1 MTTTI
6 VIIIVVVLVVAAVA
20 AFLINKRNKDAK
32 IAQAEELRTEAA
44 TRAQTTIAPA
54 QQDAAEAEARAEEA
68 RVQAER
74 AQAEAREAQVAA
86 QQVEAEHEAQVRD
99 ADRLD
104 PRVDHES
111 DDYSPQ
117 VPGSVDQQPT
127 PPSEANRTPEAA
139 PEAAPAAPETAETA
153 ETAETTESPDTR
165 ETSATTST
173 TGESAATSGL
183 PQRTRGAQEM
193 PGQPIEKTDE
203 GGGWF
208 TRKDSTTDD
217 KA

>member
-6 VIIIVVVLVVAAVA
+6 VIIVVIVLVVAAVA

-32 IAQAEELRTEAA
+32 IAQAEELRGQAA
-44 TRAQTTIAPA
+44 SRAQTTIAPA
-54 QQDAAEAEARAEEA
+54 QQDAAEAERKAEEA
-68 RVQAER
+68 RLQAER
-74 AQAEAREAQVAA
+74 AEAEAREAQVAA

-104 PRVDHES
+104 PRVDDRS

-117 VPGSVDQQPT
+117 VPGGVDQQPT
-127 PPSEANRTPEAA
+127 PPSEANRAPATTPEAA
-139 PEAAPAAPETAETA
+139 PETAPEH
-153 ETAETTESPDTR
+153 
-165 ETSATTST
+165 ATNAD
-173 TGESAATSGL
+173 EQAAGPGL

-193 PGQPIEKTDE
+193 PGKPIEKTDD

-208 TRKDSTTDD
+208 TRKDSDTD

>member
-1 MTTTI
+1 VTTTTL
-6 VIIIVVVLVVAAVA
+6 IILIVVVLLVVAIA

-32 IAQAEELRTEAA
+32 IAQAEELRSRAA
-44 TRAQTTIAPA
+44 SQAQTTIAPA
-54 QQDAAEAEARAEEA
+54 QQDAAEAERRAEEA

-74 AQAEAREAQVAA
+74 AEAEAREAQVAA

-104 PRVDHES
+104 PRVDTKA

-117 VPGSVDQQPT
+117 VPGTEDQQPT
-127 PPSEANRTPEAA
+127 PPSEVNRTPDGTTETQQS
-139 PEAAPAAPETAETA
+139 AAPASEP
-153 ETAETTESPDTR
+153 
-165 ETSATTST
+165 TST
-173 TGESAATSGL
+173 TETISDEQPAAAPGL

-193 PGQPIEKTDE
+193 PGQPIEKTDD

-208 TRKDSTTDD
+208 TRKDSSSDPD
-217 KA
+217 RA

>member
-1 MTTTI
+1 MTTTTI
-6 VIIIVVVLVVAAVA
+6 VIIVVVVLVVAAVA

-32 IAQAEELRTEAA
+32 IAQAEELRGQAA
-44 TRAQTTIAPA
+44 SRAQTTIAPA
-54 QQDAAEAEARAEEA
+54 QQDAAEAERKAEEA
-68 RVQAER
+68 RLQAER
-74 AQAEAREAQVAA
+74 AEAEAREAQVAA

-104 PRVDHES
+104 PRVDHQS

-127 PPSEANRTPEAA
+127 PPSEVNRAPETTPAAAPETTHDTTHETTHEAA
-139 PEAAPAAPETAETA
+139 PEQPTTADEQ
-153 ETAETTESPDTR
+153 
-165 ETSATTST
+165 
-173 TGESAATSGL
+173 AATPGL

-193 PGQPIEKTDE
+193 PGKPIEKTDE

-208 TRKDSTTDD
+208 TRKDSD

>member
-1 MTTTI
+1 MTTTTI
-6 VIIIVVVLVVAAVA
+6 VIIVVVVLVVAAVA
-20 AFLINKRNKDAK
+20 AFVINKRNKDAK
-32 IAQAEELRTEAA
+32 IAHAEELRSHAA
-44 TRAQTTIAPA
+44 AQAQTTIAPA
-54 QQDAAEAEARAEEA
+54 KQDAAEAEARAEEA

-104 PRVDHES
+104 PRVDHAS
-111 DDYSPQ
+111 DDYSPR
-117 VPGSVDQQPT
+117 VPGTSDQQPT
-127 PPSEANRTPEAA
+127 PPSEVNRTPEAPLTGTAHTDTTHTDPTHTDTTYNDDRTTADEQASA
-139 PEAAPAAPETAETA
+139 P
-153 ETAETTESPDTR
+153 
-165 ETSATTST
+165 
-173 TGESAATSGL
+173 GL

-193 PGQPIEKTDE
+193 PGKPIEKTDD

>member
-1 MTTTI
+1 VTTTI

-32 IAQAEELRTEAA
+32 IAHAEELRGQAA
-44 TRAQTTIAPA
+44 SQAQTTIAPA
-54 QQDAAEAEARAEEA
+54 QQDAAEAERKAEEA
-68 RVQAER
+68 RLQAER
-74 AQAEAREAQVAA
+74 AEAEAREAQVAA

-104 PRVDHES
+104 PRVDHRS

-127 PPSEANRTPEAA
+127 PPSEANRA
-139 PEAAPAAPETAETA
+139 PETSHETTHEAAPETAHETA
-153 ETAETTESPDTR
+153 SEQPTTADEQAASP
-165 ETSATTST
+165 
-173 TGESAATSGL
+173 GL

-193 PGQPIEKTDE
+193 PGKPIEKTDD

-208 TRKDSTTDD
+208 TRKDSDT
-217 KA
+217 A

>member
-1 MTTTI
+1 M
-6 VIIIVVVLVVAAVA
+6 AAVA

-32 IAQAEELRTEAA
+32 IQHAEELRSEAA

-74 AQAEAREAQVAA
+74 AQAEAQEKQVAA

-104 PRVDHES
+104 PRVDDRS
-111 DDYSPQ
+111 DDYAPQ

-127 PPSEANRTPEAA
+127 PPSEANRA
-139 PEAAPAAPETAETA
+139 PEVAPAAHSGGVDHRDLRDHRGPPDLGDDHRPDCGHLLRVGDHGRRGGRLR
-153 ETAETTESPDTR
+153 SPAAHARRPGDAGQADREDRRGRRLVQPQGLRPPTR
-165 ETSATTST
+165 
-173 TGESAATSGL
+173 
-183 PQRTRGAQEM
+183 P
-193 PGQPIEKTDE
+193 
-203 GGGWF
+203 
-208 TRKDSTTDD
+208 DD
-217 KA
+217 HRYVT

>member
-1 MTTTI
+1 MTTTTI
-6 VIIIVVVLVVAAVA
+6 VIIIVVVVLVVAAIA

-32 IAQAEELRTEAA
+32 IAQAEDLRGQAA
-44 TRAQTTIAPA
+44 SRAQTTIAPA
-54 QQDAAEAEARAEEA
+54 QQDAAEAERKAEEA
-68 RVQAER
+68 RLQAER
-74 AQAEAREAQVAA
+74 AEAEAREAQVAA

-104 PRVDHES
+104 PRVDHRS

-127 PPSEANRTPEAA
+127 PPSEANRAPETSHETTPEAA
-139 PEAAPAAPETAETA
+139 PETTHETAPEQPTTADEQA
-153 ETAETTESPDTR
+153 ASP
-165 ETSATTST
+165 
-173 TGESAATSGL
+173 GL

-193 PGQPIEKTDE
+193 PGKPIEKTDD

-208 TRKDSTTDD
+208 TRKDTD